1 MAQLLQELPGYQLE
15 AGQQL
20 GGLEQVVDPREADLR
35 VVDPQGADP
44 READLR
50 VADLQAVLRR
60 EVPRPAVLQQGV
72 RQLEVAPP
80 QSALHRLSLKG
91 IRLVRKLQPA
101 GTKSP

>member
-20 GGLEQVVDPREADLR
+20 ADPQE
-35 VVDPQGADP
+35 VDPQGADP
-44 READLR
+44 READQQVVDPR
-50 VADLQAVLRR
+50 EADLRAVLRR

-80 QSALHRLSLKG
+80 QSALHRLFLKG

>member
-1 MAQLLQELPGYQLE
+1 LAQLLQELPGYQLE

-20 GGLEQVVDPREADLR
+20 ADLQEADPQEVDLQVVDPREADLR
-35 VVDPQGADP
+35 VVDP

-50 VADLQAVLRR
+50 AVLRR

-72 RQLEVAPP
+72 HQQEVAPP